1 MKLKSLVAT
10 TLSTC
15 AVIATISLPVQAALF
30 SGNLLNVRWGEPSP
44 GSNTDPV
51 YSGVGTDTFS
61 WGDADNFGTGA
72 NQLEFQA
79 ISFVDVGLDSLFPIA
94 ELSYFNGTVLV
105 DTSVEQVPLS
115 FDFSLD
121 TPDYVSQ
128 SYQLGVDILNTLND
142 SDDPLENAD
151 TVKFTNN
158 TALTSFSY
166 DGKEYQISLAGFS
179 QDDGVNI
186 SNDIIALED
195 ETTTTRLYAKI
206 IEVPAKTRVPEPGM
220 LFGVSLVAAYCIYR
234 RQLI

>member
-1 MKLKSLVAT
+1 MKYFLLMLRSPNYS
-10 TLSTC
+10 TLNYYKYRF
-15 AVIATISLPVQAALF
+15 AIF
-30 SGNLLNVRWGEPSP
+30 R
-44 GSNTDPV
+44 NT
-51 YSGVGTDTFS
+51 
-61 WGDADNFGTGA
+61 N
-72 NQLEFQA
+72 
-79 ISFVDVGLDSLFPIA
+79 
-94 ELSYFNGTVLV
+94 
-105 DTSVEQVPLS
+105 
-115 FDFSLD
+115 
-121 TPDYVSQ
+121 
-128 SYQLGVDILNTLND
+128 QLGVDILNTLND